1 MVNIFRNSIK
11 TYQNIR
17 KIAVGQGNAYVTGCL
32 LDYPFFLKKKIYK
45 LIEKDLSKQQGID
58 ADSKAIQQINF
69 TGDVVMLSILEE
81 VKEAILDLS
90 QRNLTVFSIYFCFYK
105 IAISND

>member
-1 MVNIFRNSIK
+1 MVNIIRNSIK
-11 TYQNIR
+11 TYQSIR
-17 KIAVGQGNAYVTGCL
+17 KIAIGQENAYVTGCL
-32 LDYPFFLKKKIYK
+32 LDYPSFKKKIYK

-69 TGDVVMLSILEE
+69 TGNVVMLSILEE

-90 QRNLTVFSIYFCFYK
+90 QRNVTVFSIYFCFYK
-105 IAISND
+105 ISISND